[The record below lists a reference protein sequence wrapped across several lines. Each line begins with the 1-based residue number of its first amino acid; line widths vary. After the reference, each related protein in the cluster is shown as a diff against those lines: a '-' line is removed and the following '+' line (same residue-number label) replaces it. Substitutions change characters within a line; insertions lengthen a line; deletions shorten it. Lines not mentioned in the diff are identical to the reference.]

1 MQKTSLKDYFV
12 YNDIRLTVVTIAKT
26 DKLIPLIVRIGKN
39 TY

>member
-1 MQKTSLKDYFV
+1 MTEDFTKGFFV